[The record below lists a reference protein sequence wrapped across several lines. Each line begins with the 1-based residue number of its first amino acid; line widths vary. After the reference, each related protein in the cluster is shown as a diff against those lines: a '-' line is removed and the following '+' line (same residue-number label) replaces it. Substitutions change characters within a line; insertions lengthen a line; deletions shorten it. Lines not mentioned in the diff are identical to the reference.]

1 MTEQV
6 ADEAGNVQVVRVE
19 DMEPLSYARLMDRTL
34 YKFLH
39 GVWNYSDDRIGE
51 VFINK
56 FGKGFDLST
65 INPDNDEH
73 KAIILEIA
81 QEILADRLMKIKK
94 EGTSLVADNV
104 NQATEDML
112 DIADVNLDI
121 SQAPTSLCK
130 DIFARR
136 VGHIPELRDTYEILW
151 NGHRLFDLYSAGVV
165 SPDIN
170 EDVLKMQDMYR
181 NGVINRE
188 ILASYY
194 YNVAMVYEKYSMQ
207 KNNAQAVYKEHYRAV
222 EFMKKSLSKVEQNV
236 SLVMTLKD
244 YLANEPN
251 YDPQTVLDAC
261 HRIMDTNHDDH
272 SLYLAHKLYADTL
285 KESKDINGFSNDRR
299 SEKISEHYRIALGY
313 TTAKEDKLDILEA
326 IAESQK
332 FNDNKGYVATQLEIA
347 DLLSGRKRIRALKNV
362 AYKVQN
368 PKQKAILLKSAVNE
382 FADLSEFRSE
392 DIAMFK
398 SLDRNLRLVAAD
410 EPETIKI
417 LDGLRKKH
425 KIKDIK
431 KQSNVFAQMSSRGTD
446 LFTK

>member
-1 MTEQV
+1 MAEQV
-6 ADEAGNVQVVRVE
+6 ADEAGNIQVVRVE

-81 QEILADRLMKIKK
+81 QEILADRLMRIKK

-207 KNNAQAVYKEHYRAV
+207 KNNAQAVYKQHYRAV
-222 EFMKKSLSKVEQNV
+222 EFMKKSLSKVE
-236 SLVMTLKD
+236 
-244 YLANEPN
+244 
-251 YDPQTVLDAC
+251 
-261 HRIMDTNHDDH
+261 
-272 SLYLAHKLYADTL
+272 
-285 KESKDINGFSNDRR
+285 
-299 SEKISEHYRIALGY
+299 
-313 TTAKEDKLDILEA
+313 
-326 IAESQK
+326 
-332 FNDNKGYVATQLEIA
+332 
-347 DLLSGRKRIRALKNV
+347 
-362 AYKVQN
+362 
-368 PKQKAILLKSAVNE
+368 
-382 FADLSEFRSE
+382 
-392 DIAMFK
+392 
-398 SLDRNLRLVAAD
+398 
-410 EPETIKI
+410 
-417 LDGLRKKH
+417 
-425 KIKDIK
+425 
-431 KQSNVFAQMSSRGTD
+431 
-446 LFTK
+446 